1 MLSPITMLSPKDI
14 YERVSS
20 HLLMQR
26 AVSEDD
32 NGSCRLRSPEGRK
45 CAIGSLLHDDLYDPA
60 LEGVGIS
67 YYRHAQDGQLLRA
80 LYASNVNAYDPN
92 IIDLLIELEQVHDDS
107 DVTEWPHLLAA
118 LGRRHAFV

>member
-1 MLSPITMLSPKDI
+1 MLSPKDI
-14 YERVSS
+14 YERVSE
-20 HLLMQR
+20 HLLTQR

-45 CAIGSLLHDDLYDPA
+45 CAIGSLVRDDVYEPE

-67 YYRHAQDGQLLRA
+67 YYRHARDGGLLRA
-80 LYASNVNAYDPN
+80 LYASKVNAYDPN
-92 IIDLLIELEQVHDDS
+92 IIDLLIELEEVHDYAEIE
-107 DVTEWPHLLAA
+107 EWPALLAA

>member
-14 YERVSS
+14 YERVSE
-20 HLLMQR
+20 HLLTQR

-45 CAIGSLLHDDLYDPA
+45 CAIGSLVRDDVYRPE

-67 YYRHAQDGQLLRA
+67 YYRHAQDGTLLRA
-80 LYASNVNAYDPN
+80 LYASQVNAYDPN
-92 IIDLLIELEQVHDDS
+92 IIDLLIELEEVHDYAEIG
-107 DVTEWPHLLAA
+107 EWPELLAA
-118 LGRRHAFV
+118 LGKRHAFV